1 MSSDH
6 AAFADWDGA
15 YVLGALTPADRRAY
29 EEHLDGCVRCRAA
42 IGELASIPGLL
53 ARTTP
58 PDDDSAGPPADLVD
72 LVAARRD
79 RRRRTVLRRFTVG
92 LGVAAVDL
100 AAAQFGTLI
109 AEAAESAR
117 GAAQAARA
125 AIEALTSIVS
135 RSDYRLGCPVSVVTL
150 EMGAESERLRHACAS
165 AFDSWIVPTAA
176 LLEADGID
184 AEGARSLATVIVATI
199 EGAVIVSRAMRS
211 PQPLE
216 SAADVVADLI
226 EQRIRTAAV
235 QR

>member
-1 MSSDH
+1 MTMSKGDLTKARLAESMLELIQTSGYSGTGLNAVIDH
-6 AAFADWDGA
+6 AAAPKGSIYFHFPDGK
-15 YVLGALTPADRRAY
+15 
-29 EEHLDGCVRCRAA
+29 E
-42 IGELASIPGLL
+42 
-53 ARTTP
+53 
-58 PDDDSAGPPADLVD
+58 
-72 LVAARRD
+72 
-79 RRRRTVLRRFTVG
+79 G

-100 AAAQFGTLI
+100 AAAQFRTLI

-165 AFDSWIVPTAA
+165 AFESWIVPTAA

>member
-1 MSSDH
+1 MTMSKGDLTKARLAESMLELIQTSGYSGTGLNAVIDH
-6 AAFADWDGA
+6 AAAPKGSIYFHFPDGK
-15 YVLGALTPADRRAY
+15 
-29 EEHLDGCVRCRAA
+29 E
-42 IGELASIPGLL
+42 
-53 ARTTP
+53 
-58 PDDDSAGPPADLVD
+58 
-72 LVAARRD
+72 
-79 RRRRTVLRRFTVG
+79 G

>member
-1 MSSDH
+1 MTMSKGDLTKARLAESMLELIQTSGYSGTGLNAVIDH
-6 AAFADWDGA
+6 AAAPKGSIYFHFPDGK
-15 YVLGALTPADRRAY
+15 
-29 EEHLDGCVRCRAA
+29 E
-42 IGELASIPGLL
+42 
-53 ARTTP
+53 
-58 PDDDSAGPPADLVD
+58 
-72 LVAARRD
+72 
-79 RRRRTVLRRFTVG
+79 G

-109 AEAAESAR
+109 AEAAESAG

-165 AFDSWIVPTAA
+165 AFESWIVPTAA
-176 LLEADGID
+176 LLEADGVD

-216 SAADVVADLI
+216 SAADVVSDLI
-226 EQRIRTAAV
+226 EQRIRTAGAT
-235 QR
+235 R